1 MSEQTEAAWPI
12 VVFTDGAAKGNPG
25 PGGWGVVVVTP
36 DGQVTELGGRAD
48 HSTNNRMELTG
59 AINGLAECQAVAGP
73 VAVYTDSTYVIQGIR
88 QWIWGWR
95 SRGWR
100 TSTGTEVLN
109 RDLWERL
116 STLVDA
122 RGKGGIA
129 WHYVRGHIGT
139 PGNERVDEI
148 ADGLA
153 QRQDIQLYRG
163 PLSGYPLPILE
174 LPEDTDV
181 PAAARRVILERRRQG
196 GALLPQRR
204 RRHGDAARDVGRV
217 RAAREGALGGA
228 LQEGDEPER
237 GNSHPARLEHRSGER
252 VRQRSQLDDGD
263 AVVGRVE
270 AERADR
276 RQGAE
281 LAVQRAAKPAA
292 AAAVNHPEASMA
304 GQDRGVD
311 GRHDAIERLRD
322 DQAVQV
328 EVDRGSGPV
337 AIVVSAGPDRS
348 GAPGVASIPMAD
360 R

>member
-59 AINGLAECQAVAGP
+59 AINGLAECQAVP
-73 VAVYTDSTYVIQGIR
+73 VRSRSTRIR
-88 QWIWGWR
+88 PTSSRASAQWIWGWR

-100 TSTGTEVLN
+100 TATGTEVLN

-129 WHYVRGHIGT
+129 WHYVRGHVGT

-174 LPEDTDV
+174 LPEDTRARA
-181 PAAARRVILERRRQG
+181 PRRASSAARQG
-196 GALLPQRR
+196 GALLPERR

-237 GNSHPARLEHRSGER
+237 GNSHPARLEHRSGEACDAA
-252 VRQRSQLDDGD
+252 LD
-263 AVVGRVE
+263 A
-270 AERADR
+270 
-276 RQGAE
+276 
-281 LAVQRAAKPAA
+281 
-292 AAAVNHPEASMA
+292 
-304 GQDRGVD
+304 
-311 GRHDAIERLRD
+311 
-322 DQAVQV
+322 
-328 EVDRGSGPV
+328 GPV
-337 AIVVSAGPDRS
+337 RLAQ
-348 GAPGVASIPMAD
+348 PGTVTA
-360 R
+360 RRW